1 MLPDASKYVF
11 GTSDRL
17 FLNTELGCASSCA
30 YCYLP
35 SEGLQIG
42 RAPDSERRLPAARV
56 LEMVER
62 DTRVRKGE
70 GGTVFSIGCFSE
82 CWDRRSRRQ
91 TLELVLG
98 LLAFGNPIQLA
109 TKRMVS
115 RGDLEVLV
123 RAPDWN
129 NQVVVYV
136 SSAVI
141 SRWQEFE
148 KGTTQPK
155 RRFTSF
161 AACREVGIRA
171 FLYVKPVLPNITTTD
186 LDQFGAVMRQ
196 YGVSAVVGDRFEERT
211 DGRASPISTRL
222 KIEEHPDVKRT
233 RVALLSYGKVYA
245 DSLDALRDRG
255 VLQ

>member
-1 MLPDASKYVF
+1 MRPDASKHVF
-11 GTSDRL
+11 GTSARL

-35 SEGLQIG
+35 AEGLGIG
-42 RAPDSERRLPAARV
+42 RTPESARRLPAESI

-62 DTRVRKGE
+62 DPRVRKGE

-82 CWDRRSRRQ
+82 CWDRRSRPQ
-91 TLELVLG
+91 TIELVLG
-98 LLAFGNPIQLA
+98 LLASGNPIQIA
-109 TKRMVS
+109 TKRMMS
-115 RGDLEVLV
+115 RRDLEVLV
-123 RAPDWN
+123 GAPEWK

-141 SRWQEFE
+141 GRWQEFE

-155 RRFTSF
+155 RRFSTF

-171 FLYVKPVLPNITTTD
+171 FLYVKPVLPGITTTD
-186 LDQFGAVMRQ
+186 VDQFGAVMRQ
-196 YGVSAVVGDRFEERT
+196 YSVSAVVGDRFEERA
-211 DGRASPISTRL
+211 DGRASPISARL
-222 KIEEHPDVKRT
+222 KIDEHADVKRT